1 MGIVASIMV
10 PHPPLIV
17 PAVGRGEER
26 VIAAT
31 VGAYE
36 RAAAFVMSFAPETLI
51 VSTFR
56 RVLERLVISRS
67 SARRRKLSTQP
78 TTQSSCASLRPRRK
92 SPAFRRGLWANATNG
107 STTA

>member
-1 MGIVASIMV
+1 MGIPAGIMV

-36 RAAAFVMSFAPETLI
+36 RAAAFV
-51 VSTFR
+51 
-56 RVLERLVISRS
+56 LERLVISRS

-78 TTQSSCASLRPRRK
+78 TTQSSCAGLRPRRK
-92 SPAFRRGLWANATNG
+92 SPASRRGLWGGATSG